1 VFSVVPYIFS
11 FGSLPWAIYLAS
23 GSRPPT
29 WIVLGFILFASA
41 FHFLN
46 VLKDLESDVA
56 QQVMGLPQV
65 MGRKKSIVTAALLA
79 VLGIVDVVVANTVL

>member
-1 VFSVVPYIFS
+1 
-11 FGSLPWAIYLAS
+11 
-23 GSRPPT
+23 
-29 WIVLGFILFASA
+29 
-41 FHFLN
+41 LN

-79 VLGIVDVVVANTVL
+79 VLGIVDVVVANTDL

>member
-1 VFSVVPYIFS
+1 
-11 FGSLPWAIYLAS
+11 
-23 GSRPPT
+23 
-29 WIVLGFILFASA
+29 
-41 FHFLN
+41 